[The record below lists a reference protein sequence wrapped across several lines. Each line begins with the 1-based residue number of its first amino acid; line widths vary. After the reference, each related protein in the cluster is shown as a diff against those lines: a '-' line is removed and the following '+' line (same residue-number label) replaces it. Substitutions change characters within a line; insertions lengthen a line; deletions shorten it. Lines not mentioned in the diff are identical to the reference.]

1 MKKIISVLILIG
13 FFGCQ
18 SKNEEIVVGN
28 ESSYSYIDY
37 LTNEPFI
44 VSSYTIYNNS
54 REPWLTWIDYNH
66 IRKDADDNDRT
77 ILRYFVRNSGDYSL
91 MSLMTD
97 EILGFDNESP
107 LIGRFFLAQINP
119 KKSFTYTFL
128 FPGSI
133 PETSVIKQ
141 EDIIVERKKKVV
153 EIIGI
158 PIKPEYLFNHDN
170 IVIYSPQSGFE

>member
-13 FFGCQ
+13 VFGCQ

-44 VSSYTIYNNS
+44 VNSYTIYNNS

-66 IRKDADDNDRT
+66 IGNETDDRDRA
-77 ILRYFVRNSGDYSL
+77 ILRYFIRRHGDCSL
-91 MSLMTD
+91 MSYMTD
-97 EILGFDNESP
+97 EILGFNNESP

-128 FPGSI
+128 FPGSTS
-133 PETSVIKQ
+133 ETSVIKQ
-141 EDIIVERKKKVV
+141 EGIIVERKKKVV

-158 PIKPEYLFNHDN
+158 PIKPEYLFNHNN
-170 IVIYSPQSGFE
+170 IVIYSPQLGIE